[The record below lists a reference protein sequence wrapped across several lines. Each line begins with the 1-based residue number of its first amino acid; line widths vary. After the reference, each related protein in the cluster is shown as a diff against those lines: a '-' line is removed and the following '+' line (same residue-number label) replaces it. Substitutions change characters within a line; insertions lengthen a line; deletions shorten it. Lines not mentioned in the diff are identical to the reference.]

1 MPNDRQRASYAGF
14 PADAAFRL
22 LVMQK
27 IAHDLTMLF
36 EVEPQLPP
44 ELQTLLRKLREQD

>member
-1 MPNDRQRASYAGF
+1 MPDDRERASRAGLT
-14 PADAAFRL
+14 ADAAFRL

-36 EVEPQLPP
+36 EVEPQTPP
-44 ELQTLLRKLREQD
+44 ELQTLLRKLRDQE